1 MKSIG
6 KALLV
11 FCFVVLAQVHVQAD
25 YVEMIDLLK
34 ATGSQLE
41 WEPVRDIGRIV
52 KGDETVVFK
61 LGVPY
66 LLLGYTQAVTAEE
79 IIRRHGS
86 IIIPAPT
93 AKKIEEFFSISSE
106 AATAPSVAVVLI
118 DPGHGGKDPGAI
130 GKYRS
135 KDEIRVVR
143 EKDIVLDVSKRL
155 HRLLTN
161 RYPSKKILLSRDRD
175 VFLELEERTEMANN
189 IPLKENEAIIF
200 ISMHANAAFT
210 KKSRG
215 FELWYLPP
223 ETKRDLIDETLVD
236 EESKEILPILNTM
249 LEVEYLT
256 ESIMLAREILR
267 GMEDTVGSV
276 SPNRG
281 LKAENWFVVRNSKM
295 PSVLIELGF
304 VTNPQEAF
312 LMQTHEYLQKLTSG
326 IYNGVQKF
334 INSFENT
341 KGFTE

>member
-1 MKSIG
+1 MKSID
-6 KALLV
+6 KVLLAV
-11 FCFVVLAQVHVQAD
+11 CLVTLTQVSVQAD
-25 YVEMIDLLK
+25 YVDLIDLLK
-34 ATGSQLE
+34 TTGSQLE

-66 LLLGYTQAVTAEE
+66 LVLGYTQAVIAEE
-79 IIRRHGS
+79 IVRRDGS
-86 IIIPAPT
+86 IVIPVPT
-93 AKKIEEFFSISSE
+93 AKKIEEFFAVSSE
-106 AATAPSVAVVLI
+106 VVTAPRVAVVLI

-130 GKYRS
+130 GRHQS
-135 KDEIRVVR
+135 KGKSIVIR
-143 EKDIVLDVSKRL
+143 EKDIVLDLSKKL
-155 HRLLTN
+155 HRLLAS
-161 RYPSKKILLSRDRD
+161 RYPSKTIRLSRNRD
-175 VFLELEERTEMANN
+175 IFLELEERTEMANS
-189 IPLKENEAIIF
+189 IPLKDNEAIIF
-200 ISMHANAAFT
+200 ISLHANAAFT
-210 KKSRG
+210 TKSNG
-215 FELWYLPP
+215 FEVWYLPP
-223 ETKRDLIDETLVD
+223 ETKRELIDETDVD

-249 LEVEYLT
+249 LEVEYST

-267 GMEDTVGSV
+267 GMEETVGSV

-304 VTNPQEAF
+304 VTNPHEA
-312 LMQTHEYLQKLTSG
+312 LLLQTQEYLQRLTLG